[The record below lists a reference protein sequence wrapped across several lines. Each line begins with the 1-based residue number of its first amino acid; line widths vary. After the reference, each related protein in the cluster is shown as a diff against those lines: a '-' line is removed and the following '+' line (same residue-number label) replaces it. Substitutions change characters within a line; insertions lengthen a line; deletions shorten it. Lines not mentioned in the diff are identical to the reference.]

1 MKKEFNLKKNK
12 CNKFNDN
19 EQQTW
24 MEMEMQISKLRF
36 RLGAVNKPEFYQ
48 AVLDRIEM
56 LGENDEIEV
65 VIDSVGGDLD
75 GCIAICDA
83 LQATEATVTGILVNR
98 AFSAG
103 AFIALCCD
111 NLEVRPNARMMI
123 HSYSGGYV
131 GKDHELELDFMF
143 NKQFIRKFL
152 ARCCEGFL
160 DEKELAEMYN
170 GKDWWFNFEDI
181 VERLKA
187 RQLYNDE
194 KYRDEYES
202 CEGNCS
208 ECSCHEDI
216 SNDCSDACQCET
228 AFDIDPC
235 WYCKEFG
242 DEEVNALLASV
253 TEDKPT
259 KRKSSKNSLTD

>member
-1 MKKEFNLKKNK
+1 MKKEFNLKKHK
-12 CNKFNDN
+12 GNKFNDN

-36 RLGAVNKPEFYQ
+36 RLGVVNKPEFYQ
-48 AVLDRIEM
+48 EVLDRIEM

-83 LQATEATVTGILVNR
+83 LQTTEATVTGILVNR

-123 HSYSGGYV
+123 HSYSGGYA

-181 VERLKA
+181 VERLKN
-187 RQLYNDE
+187 RQELLQAEQEGSDE
-194 KYRDEYES
+194 EY
-202 CEGNCS
+202 CCGNCCNNEDDCCGECTDS
-208 ECSCHEDI
+208 EDQE
-216 SNDCSDACQCET
+216 SNNYEQ
-228 AFDIDPC
+228 
-235 WYCKEFG
+235 EFYG
-242 DEEVNALLASV
+242 DEEDFS
-253 TEDKPT
+253 T
-259 KRKSSKNSLTD
+259 

>member
-12 CNKFNDN
+12 GNNFNDN

-83 LQATEATVTGILVNR
+83 LQATEATVTGVLVNR

-111 NLEVRPNARMMI
+111 NLEVRPNARMMF
-123 HSYSGGYV
+123 HSYSGGYA
-131 GKDHELELDFMF
+131 GRDHEIDLDYSF

-187 RQLYNDE
+187 RQAYNEQVYGAEQTCNCCDCNSEDSYEDPCEDCDE
-194 KYRDEYES
+194 ED
-202 CEGNCS
+202 CEGCEYFEDVDDDGNPLCNCP
-208 ECSCHEDI
+208 ECLEY
-216 SNDCSDACQCET
+216 NQQ
-228 AFDIDPC
+228 
-235 WYCKEFG
+235 G
-242 DEEVNALLASV
+242 
-253 TEDKPT
+253 
-259 KRKSSKNSLTD
+259 LTS